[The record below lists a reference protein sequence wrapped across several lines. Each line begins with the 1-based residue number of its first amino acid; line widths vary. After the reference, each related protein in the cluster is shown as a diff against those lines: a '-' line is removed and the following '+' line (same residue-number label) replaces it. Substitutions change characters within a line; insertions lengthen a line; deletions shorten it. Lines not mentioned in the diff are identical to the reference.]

1 MGQVFKTCL
10 MKMGGLKMTRNTIL
24 KFGRPESADPS
35 DLPGWVVVEGN
46 PSMKTAVQH
55 TTKDGKVLS
64 GTWQATP
71 GTYHASYTDYEFV
84 HMISGRIIITPD
96 GGEPV
101 EVGPGDAFV
110 VEADFKGTWKII
122 EPVTKHFVVTVGS

>member
-1 MGQVFKTCL
+1 MANT
-10 MKMGGLKMTRNTIL
+10 TIL
-24 KFGRPESADPS
+24 KFGQPVGGDSS
-35 DLPGWVVVEGN
+35 DLPGWVVVDGK
-46 PSMKTAVQH
+46 PTMKTTVQH

-122 EPVTKHFVVTVGS
+122 ERVTKHFVVTIGS